1 MKTLVLSIA
10 VVALSA
16 ISTSLYAAEP
26 LDGIAAVINDRIIAV
41 AEVRAISAEAEARGT
56 RELSGDELR
65 KEIAKL
71 RLSAT
76 EKLARQER

>member
-41 AEVRAISAEAEARGT
+41 AEVRAISAEAEAMAT

-71 RLSAT
+71 RLSAIET
-76 EKLARQER
+76 LAKQKR